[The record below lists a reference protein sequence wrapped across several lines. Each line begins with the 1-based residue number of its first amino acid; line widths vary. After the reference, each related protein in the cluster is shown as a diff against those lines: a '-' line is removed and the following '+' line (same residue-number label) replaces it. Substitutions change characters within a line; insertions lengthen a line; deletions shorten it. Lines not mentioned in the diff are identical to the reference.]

1 MAKEKTQKTKGF
13 GYRFTHNKAA
23 MIGLIILVLEL
34 LIFFI
39 GPSVYPIDPNQAGAG
54 GFNAAP
60 DAAHILGTDTLG
72 RDCLSRLLY
81 GGRTSLFIGIS
92 AMAISVLLG
101 SVLGLLA
108 GYFRGACEAIVMRL
122 ADIFMSFPT
131 TILALVLV
139 AVVGPSIGTVIGV
152 IGVLGWPGIAKLL
165 YGNVIATR
173 NQEYVEASRIMGM
186 SNFRIIMR
194 DILPNSITPL
204 LMAMPFRMSQAILT
218 ESSLSFLGAGIQA
231 PQASWGNIIYAAQNL
246 TVFTMRPW
254 IWIPPGLCIIVT
266 VVAINLLGEGLRAA
280 MDPKSAK

>member
-1 MAKEKTQKTKGF
+1 MADLNQKRKGF
-13 GYRFTHNKAA
+13 LYRFSHSKMA
-23 MIGLIILVLEL
+23 MIGLIILVIEVLV
-34 LIFFI
+34 FFV
-39 GPSVYPIDPNQAGAG
+39 GPSLYPIDPNLAGAG

-60 DAAHILGTDTLG
+60 DSEHLLGTDTLG
-72 RDCLSRLLY
+72 RDCLARLLY
-81 GGRTSLFIGIS
+81 GGRTSLLIGFS
-92 AMAISVLLG
+92 AMAITVVLG
-101 SVLGLLA
+101 SVLGLIA
-108 GYFRGACEAIVMRL
+108 GYFRGACEAIIMRL

-139 AVVGPSIGTVIGV
+139 AVVGPSMLTVIGV

-165 YGNVIATR
+165 YGNVISTR

-186 SNFRIIMR
+186 KNFRIIMR

-246 TVFTMRPW
+246 TVLTLRPW

-280 MDPKSAK
+280 MDPKSQK

>member
-1 MAKEKTQKTKGF
+1 MDLNQKRKGF
-13 GYRFTHNKAA
+13 LYRFSHNKMA
-23 MIGLIILVLEL
+23 MIGFVILVLEL

-39 GPSVYPIDPNQAGAG
+39 GPEVHPIDPNLAGAG
-54 GFNAAP
+54 GFNAPP
-60 DAAHILGTDTLG
+60 DRAHPLGTDTLG

-81 GGRTSLFIGIS
+81 GGRTSLIIGFSSMLIT
-92 AMAISVLLG
+92 IVLG
-101 SVLGLLA
+101 SVLGLIA
-108 GYFRGACEAIVMRL
+108 GYFRGACEAIIMRL

-139 AVVGPSIGTVIGV
+139 AVVGPSMMTVIGV

-165 YGNVIATR
+165 YGNVISVR
-173 NQEYVEASRIMGM
+173 NQEYVEASRLMGT
-186 SNFRIIMR
+186 SNLRIILR

-204 LMAMPFRMSQAILT
+204 LMAMPFRMSAAILT

-254 IWIPPGLCIIVT
+254 IWIPPGICIIVT

-280 MDPKSAK
+280 MDPKSQK